1 MKGKSGYSTNGF
13 FGEFSRLTVFCLSE
27 YSDEETLATL
37 TIECFFHGKK
47 KPHTEGSDETWC
59 L

>member
-27 YSDEETLATL
+27 YRDEETLATL

-47 KPHTEGSDETWC
+47 KPHTEDSDET
-59 L
+59 